1 VNEHDHADG
10 VDLGD
15 PRHASTLTERAAEG
29 QGVGDVTPIISFV
42 DVHYRYHADDAEAL
56 AGITFDILPGEY
68 VAVIGSNGS
77 GKSTLAKHIN
87 ALYVPDSGTV
97 TVAGL
102 VSSDPAHTYELRR
115 HAGMVFQNPDN
126 QMVTSIVEDDVA
138 FGPENLGVS
147 PPKIAERVATALRS
161 VGMEA
166 FARTELPN
174 LSGGQRQRVAIAGI
188 LAMEPDIL
196 ILDEPGAMLDPRG
209 RRGIRR
215 VSRELNRAGMTV
227 VLITQHM
234 EEALLADRV
243 IVLSAGTV
251 AMDGRPED
259 VFVQGDRLRALH
271 LDVPFTIKLAEALR
285 ARGLTVPDTLD
296 DEALG
301 VMICRSHLNG

>member
-1 VNEHDHADG
+1 MKEPDTDAT
-10 VDLGD
+10 
-15 PRHASTLTERAAEG
+15 A
-29 QGVGDVTPIISFV
+29 VGGMTPIISLR
-42 DVHYRYHADDAEAL
+42 DVHYRYHEDDAEVL
-56 AGITFDILPGEY
+56 AGITLDILPGEY

-97 TVAGL
+97 TVSGL
-102 VSSDPAHTYELRR
+102 VTSDLAQTYALRR

-138 FGPENLGVS
+138 FGPENLGV
-147 PPKIAERVATALRS
+147 PPLEIAERVATALRA

-166 FARTELPN
+166 FAEAELPS

-227 VLITQHM
+227 VLITQQM
-234 EEALLADRV
+234 EEALFADRV
-243 IVLSAGTV
+243 IVLSEGTV

-259 VFVQGDRLRALH
+259 VFMHGNRLRQLH

-285 ARGLTVPDTLD
+285 ARGLTVADTLD
-296 DEALG
+296 EDALG

>member
-1 VNEHDHADG
+1 M
-10 VDLGD
+10 
-15 PRHASTLTERAAEG
+15 AE
-29 QGVGDVTPIISFV
+29 VAPIISFR
-42 DVHYRYHADDAEAL
+42 DVRYRYHEDDPEAL
-56 AGITFDILPGEY
+56 AGITFDILSGEY

-102 VSSDPAHTYELRR
+102 VTSEPAHTYSIRR

-138 FGPENLGVS
+138 FGPENLGVA
-147 PPKIAERVATALRS
+147 PHEICQRVTAALRG
-161 VGMEA
+161 VGMDA
-166 FARTELPN
+166 FAEAELSS

-243 IVLSAGTV
+243 IVLSDGTV

-259 VFVQGDRLRALH
+259 VFMHGDRLRDLH
-271 LDVPFTIKLAEALR
+271 LDVPFTIRLAEALR
-285 ARGLTVPDTLD
+285 ARGLRVSDTLD
-296 DEALG
+296 EESLG
-301 VMICRSHLNG
+301 VSICRSHSNA

>member
-1 VNEHDHADG
+1 MDAV
-10 VDLGD
+10 
-15 PRHASTLTERAAEG
+15 
-29 QGVGDVTPIISFV
+29 QPIISFR
-42 DVHYRYHADDAEAL
+42 DVRYRYHEDDPEAL
-56 AGITFDILPGEY
+56 AGITFDVSPGEY

-97 TVAGL
+97 TIAGL
-102 VSSDPAHTYELRR
+102 TTSDPTHTYTLRR

-126 QMVTSIVEDDVA
+126 QMVTSVVEDDVA
-138 FGPENLGVS
+138 FGPENLGVAPNEIS
-147 PPKIAERVATALRS
+147 QRVAAALRA

-166 FARTELPN
+166 FAEAELSS

-243 IVLSAGTV
+243 IVLSEGTV
-251 AMDGRPED
+251 AMDGRPEE
-259 VFVQGDRLRALH
+259 VFVQVGKLRELH
-271 LDVPFTIKLAEALR
+271 LDVPFTIRLAEALR
-285 ARGLTVPDTLD
+285 ARGLKVADTLD
-296 DEALG
+296 EQALG
-301 VMICRSHLNG
+301 VMICQSHSIG

>member
-1 VNEHDHADG
+1 VNA
-10 VDLGD
+10 
-15 PRHASTLTERAAEG
+15 
-29 QGVGDVTPIISFV
+29 QPIISFR
-42 DVHYRYHADDAEAL
+42 DVRYRYHEGDPEAL
-56 AGITFDILPGEY
+56 AGITFDIQPGEY

-77 GKSTLAKHIN
+77 GKSTLAKHMN

-102 VSSDPAHTYELRR
+102 DTSDPANTYVLRS

-138 FGPENLGVS
+138 FGPENLGV
-147 PPKIAERVATALRS
+147 PPTQISERVAVALRS
-161 VGMEA
+161 VGMQA
-166 FARTELPN
+166 FADAELST

-215 VSRELNRAGMTV
+215 VSRELNQAGMTV
-227 VLITQHM
+227 VFITQHM

-243 IVLSAGTV
+243 IALSEGTV

-259 VFVQGDRLRALH
+259 VFAHGDRLRELH
-271 LDVPFTIKLAEALR
+271 LDVPFAIKLAEALR
-285 ARGLTVPDTLD
+285 ARGLSVSDTLD
-296 DEALG
+296 EDALG
-301 VMICRSHLNG
+301 VMICRSHSNR